1 MLTAIKVRSMCPGS
15 TSINSVNFS
24 FDFIGRQ
31 IYVTLYQAVYITS
44 YGLSNANV
52 VAKVVPG
59 QVPMSHKVQCKA
71 LISET
76 IYGNHNDQTATV
88 ILSLVD

>member
-1 MLTAIKVRSMCPGS
+1 MCPGS

-31 IYVTLYQAVYITS
+31 IFVILYQAVPITC
-44 YGLSNANV
+44 YGLSNVNV

-59 QVPMSHKVQCKA
+59 QVPTSLKVDRQDH
-71 LISET
+71 LRQPQWP
-76 IYGNHNDQTATV
+76 GGFGHP
-88 ILSLVD
+88 LSG